1 MADYDFSSLNDKE
14 FESLTNDILSS
25 HFGQRIERFKPGRDG
40 GVDGRFF
47 SSPNNEILIQC
58 KHWIKSGLAS
68 LLRSI
73 DKTEADKVRKLNPSR
88 YIFVTSLELSR
99 ANKIK
104 IKNIFAPF
112 IISDDDIFGN
122 EDLNDLLSKFSDIEQ
137 KHYKLWITSTN
148 VLQIIL
154 NAAIVGRSKF
164 KLEEIIE
171 DSSRYVMTRSHT
183 QAMEKLEDKH
193 SLIITGAPGVGKTS
207 LADQLCQYYV
217 AHGFELCFIE
227 NSLNEAEAHFKE
239 ERKQVFY
246 FDDFLGRNF
255 LLALNHHQDSQVV
268 NFISRVKKDSKKRFI
283 LTSRSNILNQGKY
296 LSDLFVIKKIDRN
309 EYEVS
314 IASLSE
320 YDKAK
325 ILYNHIW
332 FGQLNDGYI
341 DEIYKEK
348 RYKKI
353 INHENF
359 NPRLIS
365 FITDSHRLEEVNHES
380 YWEYIEETLDSP
392 QGIWKNVFDVQL
404 DELSRHIVVA
414 ISIHGRGIS
423 EESLKEFYMRLK
435 VSRLCSGSSAT
446 FDTIIR
452 VLVGALLNRNVIN
465 RNNISYNLFNP
476 SIADY
481 VLSSYLDD
489 IGYLDDLLTCL
500 KTSDAIDN
508 IHSLYVSGGLDKAY
522 CSKLVEKQ
530 LLGISKTSSKYVFDK
545 YLLKL
550 LLIASEVISPRGEL
564 LQYITIL
571 SENAFKDGN
580 DEINYILFE
589 FVNWVIELGIIDEHD
604 LRLAKSLKVWIS
616 DDGKD
621 YEDYVSL
628 SKLIVRVEPT
638 GEGDLTNK
646 FKRLL
651 IEYLS
656 YDITSDAIDAGIL
669 SGIYND
675 EEYSSWMLD
684 DFVSERLS
692 EVAVEFKSSEIEEIS
707 ECCDIDEIIQ
717 SNIDSSLQ
725 DEEQFELSRDT
736 RITSTSSVDVI
747 DDLFDR
753 G

>member
-14 FESLTNDILSS
+14 FESLSNDILSS
-25 HFGQRIERFKPGRDG
+25 HLGQRIERFKSGRDG

-47 SSPNNEILIQC
+47 SSPNNEVIIQC
-58 KHWIKSGLAS
+58 KHWIKSGLAP
-68 LLRSI
+68 LLREI
-73 DKTEADKVRKLNPSR
+73 EKTEADKVRKLNPSR
-88 YIFVTSLELSR
+88 YLFVTSLELSR

-104 IKNIFAPF
+104 IKNIFAPY
-112 IISDDDIFGN
+112 ILSDDDIFGN

-164 KLEEIIE
+164 KLEEIVE
-171 DSSRYVMTRSHT
+171 DSSRYVMTKSHT

-217 AHGFELCFIE
+217 AHEFELCLIE
-227 NSLNEAEAHFKE
+227 NSLNEAEAHFNE

-268 NFISRVKKDSKKRFI
+268 NFISRVKKDPKKRFI

-296 LSDLFVIKKIDRN
+296 LSDLFVIKELDRN

-314 IASLSE
+314 IASLSG

-332 FGQLNDGYI
+332 FGQLDDGYI

-348 RYKKI
+348 RYKEI
-353 INHENF
+353 INHKNY

-365 FITDSHRLEEVNHES
+365 FITDSHRLEEVNHDN
-380 YWEYIEETLDSP
+380 YWSYIEETLDNP

-414 ISIHGRGIS
+414 VSIHGQSIS

-446 FDTIIR
+446 FDTVIR

-465 RNNISYNLFNP
+465 RNNITYNLFNP

-489 IGYLDDLLTCL
+489 INYLEELLTCL
-500 KTSDAIDN
+500 KTPAAIDN
-508 IHSLYVSGGLDKAY
+508 INSLYVSGGLGKAY
-522 CSKLVEKQ
+522 CSKLVEMQ
-530 LLGISKTSSKYVFDK
+530 LIGLSKTSSKYVFDS

-550 LLIASEVISPRGEL
+550 LLLASKVVSPRDEL
-564 LQYITIL
+564 LQYITVL
-571 SENAFKDGN
+571 SQNAFEVGN
-580 DEINYILFE
+580 DKLNYIFFE
-589 FVNWVIELGIIDEHD
+589 FVNWVIELSIIDVHD
-604 LRLAKSLKVWIS
+604 LRLSESLKIWVS
-616 DDGKD
+616 DEGKD
-621 YEDYVSL
+621 YDDYVSL
-628 SKLIVRVEPT
+628 SKLIIRVEPS
-638 GEGDLTNK
+638 GGDLTDK

-651 IEYLS
+651 IENMS
-656 YDITSDAIDAGIL
+656 YDITQDTLDNGLLSD
-669 SGIYND
+669 IYNE
-675 EEYSSWMLD
+675 EEYESYVLD
-684 DFVSERLS
+684 DFVSDMLS
-692 EVAVEFKSSEIEEIS
+692 EVFVKFESSEIEEIS
-707 ECCDIDEIIQ
+707 ECCDLEQIIQ
-717 SNIDSSLQ
+717 SNIDSSSHG
-725 DEEQFELSRDT
+725 DEQYEMSRDA
-736 RITSTSSVDVI
+736 RRSTVSSVDVI